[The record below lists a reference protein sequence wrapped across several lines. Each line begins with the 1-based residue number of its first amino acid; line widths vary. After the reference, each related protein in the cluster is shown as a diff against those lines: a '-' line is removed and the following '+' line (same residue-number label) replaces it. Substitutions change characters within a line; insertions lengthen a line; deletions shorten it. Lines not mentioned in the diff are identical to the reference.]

1 MARAGCTRGS
11 VLPPG
16 CFLVRSL
23 RSPRYRATTMASMDP
38 LARSLDFLARTP
50 DVLRSLL
57 AGLEEPWIHADEG
70 PDTYSPHDVVGHL
83 IHGEDTDWVTR
94 TEHILEHGDA
104 VPFVP
109 FDREGMRGNEQ
120 SMAELLD
127 HFERRRGESL
137 ARIRELGLTSAD
149 LARRGRHP
157 DLGPVTLGQLLS
169 TWVVHDLAHL
179 SQIARVL
186 AKERAPEI
194 GPWKA
199 YFRALTDRT

>member
-1 MARAGCTRGS
+1 MTAMD
-11 VLPPG
+11 
-16 CFLVRSL
+16 SL
-23 RSPRYRATTMASMDP
+23 DRT
-38 LARSLDFLARTP
+38 LDFLARTP
-50 DVLRSLL
+50 HVLRSLL
-57 AGLEEPWIHADEG
+57 AGLEDPWIHADEG

-104 VPFVP
+104 RPFVP
-109 FDREGMRGNEQ
+109 FDREGMSGKHDAQ
-120 SMAELLD
+120 SIAELLD
-127 HFERRRGESL
+127 RFERRREESL
-137 ARIRELGLTSAD
+137 ARVRELGLTSAD

-157 DLGPVTLGQLLS
+157 DLGPVTLDQLLS

-186 AKERAPEI
+186 AKARAPEI

-199 YFRALTDRT
+199 YFRVLGDRC